1 MIRAVLFDLDGT
13 LADTAPDLSFALNS
27 LLIRYGRDPISLQK
41 IRPVASHGAR
51 GLLELGFGIKPNDPY
66 FDEIRSEF
74 LDLYLKNICRE
85 TKLFDGMEDLLKQLE
100 NKKIKWGV
108 VTNKPKRF
116 TDPLMALLK
125 LDKRTACCV
134 SGDSYARPKPYP
146 DSINGAAE
154 EIATKTNYIVYVGDD
169 ERDMQAARAAG
180 TQAVIANWGYMGNG
194 NHPDKWPSD
203 ASINH
208 PSDLLAYLA
217 TQSAKIKP

>member
-13 LADTAPDLSFALNS
+13 LADTAPDLGFALNS

-41 IRPVASHGAR
+41 IRPVASDGAR

-66 FDEIRSEF
+66 FDEMRTEF

-100 NKKIKWGV
+100 TKKIKWGV

-116 TDPLMALLK
+116 TDPLMVLLK
-125 LDKRTACCV
+125 LDKRAACMV
-134 SGDSYARPKPYP
+134 SGDSYDRPKPYP
-146 DSINGAAE
+146 DPLLGAAE
-154 EIATKTNYIVYVGDD
+154 EISIESSDIVYVGDD

-180 TQAVIANWGYMGNG
+180 TQAVIANWGYMGNC
-194 NHPDKWPSD
+194 NHPDKWPAD
-203 ASINH
+203 ARIDQ
-208 PSDLLAYLA
+208 PSDLLEYLTA
-217 TQSAKIKP
+217 QSAKIKA

>member
-13 LADTAPDLSFALNS
+13 LADTAPDLGFALNS

-41 IRPVASHGAR
+41 IRPMASHGAR
-51 GLLELGFGIKPNDPY
+51 GLLELGFDIKPNDPY
-66 FDEIRSEF
+66 FDEMRTEF
-74 LDLYLKNICRE
+74 LDLYLNNICRE

-100 NKKIKWGV
+100 AKKIKWGI

-116 TDPLMALLK
+116 TDPLMVRLK
-125 LDKRTACCV
+125 LDKRAACIV

-146 DSINGAAE
+146 DSILGAAT
-154 EIATKTNYIVYVGDD
+154 EISIESNQIVYVGDD

-180 TQAVIANWGYMGNG
+180 THAVIANWGYMGNG
-194 NHPDKWPSD
+194 NAPEKWPSD
-203 ASINH
+203 ATINH

-217 TQSAKIKP
+217 TQSAKI